1 MDESIFEVEVKVPI
15 SDIDFIETGLERLGA
30 IKTNTET
37 QVDIYMNHPCKSFE
51 DTDEALRLRRR
62 VNISLEDQD
71 EIDITHPLLEMTYK
85 GPKIDT
91 TTKTRVELSLGIDDI
106 SIAKEL
112 LINLGFKEVG
122 VITKKRIFYHINEI
136 VVSIDEVESVGFFLE
151 LERVV
156 YSMDAI
162 PEARKDIFHLLEEL
176 GIDPASSIRTSYLEI
191 LLEKK

>member
-15 SDIDFIETGLERLGA
+15 NDIGFIEDALERLGA
-30 IKTNTET
+30 LKTNTET
-37 QVDIYMNHPCKSFE
+37 QIDIYLNHPCKSFE
-51 DTDEALRLRRR
+51 TTDEALRLRRR

-106 SIAKEL
+106 HIAKEL
-112 LINLGFKEVG
+112 LINLGFKEVA
-122 VITKKRIFYHINEI
+122 VISKKRIFYHINEI
-136 VVSIDEVESVGFFLE
+136 VVSIDDVENVGIFLE

-156 YSMDAI
+156 YSKDTI
-162 PEARKDIFHLLEEL
+162 REARKDIFHLLEEL
-176 GIDPASSIRTSYLEI
+176 GIDPDNSIRTSYLE
-191 LLEKK
+191 LFLEKN